1 MSQGLLDVERIR
13 QYLGQIQV
21 ARRVKVQVP
30 GKHFPPLTAAEQKQF
45 FEGTAVEYAERHKFA
60 QRAPEGLGSA
70 HTSGPGKPT
79 HQVPMRVRRDR
90 RPRLQRLLDHGGTLE
105 QRWRHETYKDDRDAE
120 K

>member
-60 QRAPEGLGSA
+60 QRAPGGLKA
-70 HTSGPGKPT
+70 
-79 HQVPMRVRRDR
+79 
-90 RPRLQRLLDHGGTLE
+90 
-105 QRWRHETYKDDRDAE
+105 
-120 K
+120 